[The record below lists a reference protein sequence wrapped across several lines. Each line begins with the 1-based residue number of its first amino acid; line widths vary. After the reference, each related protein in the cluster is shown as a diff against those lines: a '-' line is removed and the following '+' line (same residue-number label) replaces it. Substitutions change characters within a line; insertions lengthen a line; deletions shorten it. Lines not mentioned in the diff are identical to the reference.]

1 MLYTPVTEDS
11 DAHIM
16 YMETRRHL
24 KCHHLYRIQYAMV
37 TGALPASLLSTV
49 ATMTW
54 MALHAHWWLMA
65 AAALL
70 MAMQWGMYHR
80 AYARSVRV
88 LGFQPPAPLA
98 HLRAILIPLADIR
111 AWIRHRLLGSK
122 AFRKK
127 FV

>member
-1 MLYTPVTEDS
+1 
-11 DAHIM
+11 
-16 YMETRRHL
+16 
-24 KCHHLYRIQYAMV
+24 MV
-37 TGALPASLLSTV
+37 AAALPASLLSAA

-80 AYARSVRV
+80 AYTRSVRI
-88 LGFQPPAPLA
+88 LGLQAPNPFA
-98 HLRAILIPLADIR
+98 HLRAILIPLADMR
-111 AWIRHRLLGSK
+111 AWIRHRIMGSK
-122 AFRKK
+122 TFRKK